1 MFSVKNTKLQVYQ
14 KLRPPH
20 PNKITI
26 FIITY
31 IMFYVT
37 NVLMWCALLMYNCK
51 VSICQM
57 Y

>member
-1 MFSVKNTKLQVYQ
+1 
-14 KLRPPH
+14 
-20 PNKITI
+20 
-26 FIITY
+26 
-31 IMFYVT
+31 MFYVT